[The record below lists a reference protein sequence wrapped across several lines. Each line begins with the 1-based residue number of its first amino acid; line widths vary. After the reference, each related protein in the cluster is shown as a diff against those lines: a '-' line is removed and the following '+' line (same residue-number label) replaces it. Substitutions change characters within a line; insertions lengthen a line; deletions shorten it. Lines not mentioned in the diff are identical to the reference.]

1 MSGKLRA
8 AVRRFILEFCQ
19 LNLEVPI
26 LLALIGSL
34 TLAYLAAIA
43 PNATELEMQEALS
56 FALGVFAPLPLSL
69 AGNFLV
75 AKEFFRDTIDFI
87 RTRESLEKIWFYR
100 SSCFL
105 LLSLATVVC
114 IAAAAPLLFGEIL
127 PPVMTLT
134 IFVPTL
140 LLFGFTSLVTSLSR
154 NAFLGAGA
162 TVTIWLFLY
171 GNHLT
176 LTTRLEVNGIVYYPF
191 LEWAVFKQRLSLLEW
206 AVFKQRLS
214 LMDSLLPNR
223 AVSTLLSIVM
233 LALSFFLYKYNFR
246 YARKP
251 GEL

>member
-8 AVRRFILEFCQ
+8 AVRRFLLEFCQ

-34 TLAYLAAIA
+34 TFAYLAVIA
-43 PNATELEMQEALS
+43 PNATMLEMQEALS
-56 FALGVFAPLPLSL
+56 FVLGVFAPLPLSL

-87 RTRESLEKIWFYR
+87 RTRESLEKNWFYR
-100 SSCFL
+100 SACFL

-176 LTTRLEVNGIVYYPF
+176 MTTRLEVNGIVYYPF
-191 LEWAVFKQRLSLLEW
+191 LEW

-246 YARKP
+246 YAWKP
-251 GEL
+251 GKL

>member
-8 AVRRFILEFCQ
+8 AVRRFLLEFCQ

-43 PNATELEMQEALS
+43 SNATELEMQEALS

-176 LTTRLEVNGIVYYPF
+176 MTTRLEVNGIVYYPF
-191 LEWAVFKQRLSLLEW
+191 LEW

-246 YARKP
+246 YAWKP
-251 GEL
+251 GKL